1 MHQMRRFSTCILLL
15 ALLLTSCGGAPSPG
29 AGFPSPTAAPSEPP
43 TAAPPTPIPSPTPE
57 TPPATSLPA
66 PTPAPP
72 ATISPE
78 PTPAPPAT
86 SPPEPTPVPSLPPTV
101 APPPPTATTAPVV
114 PTPVPPAASFTGALF
129 FLRDGALWRLDASG
143 ERLVVDQVRE
153 FAPFTRGE
161 VLAIVRETGRQFDIW
176 TVRRDG
182 SDLRRITD
190 DRAVE
195 ASLSW
200 SPDGAALIFAAAGAS
215 EPLPQTWLEWA
226 VWCSASQI
234 VVLDIATGQR
244 QTLANGCDPALSP
257 DGRRIAYS
265 APPTQRE
272 PALTV
277 GAPVA
282 GNAIRLI
289 NRRGENAWN
298 FARADGPDA
307 PAPNTGMLVYAPAWS
322 PDGASVAYHRYVGMQ
337 VEVDINLSEIGGS
350 FEGKGRPFAEGAGW
364 LLPVRFAPDGRQV
377 AIIEHNYSDARGFGG
392 YDNWSVRVVALDGA
406 RTVDLPQGPVTMI
419 GRNATRLPRAAS
431 AAWSPDGMRLA
442 VLLPSGWRPDAPL
455 NEPFDPTGAES
466 PGEVWLWQPGAA
478 PSIRLI
484 SNVDFASP
492 LAWLP

>member
-1 MHQMRRFSTCILLL
+1 MN
-15 ALLLTSCGGAPSPG
+15 P
-29 AGFPSPTAAPSEPP
+29 
-43 TAAPPTPIPSPTPE
+43 
-57 TPPATSLPA
+57 PA

-72 ATISPE
+72 ATSSPE
-78 PTPAPPAT
+78 PPPVT
-86 SPPEPTPVPSLPPTV
+86 SLPEPTPVPSPQPTA
-101 APPPPTATTAPVV
+101 APPSPTATIAPAS
-114 PTPVPPAASFTGALF
+114 PSPVPPVASFTGALF
-129 FLRDGALWRLDASG
+129 FLRGGALWRLDAGG
-143 ERLVVDQVRE
+143 ERLIADQVRE
-153 FAPFTRGE
+153 FAPFPNGN
-161 VLAIVRETGRQFDIW
+161 VLAMVRETGRQFDVW
-176 TVRRDG
+176 TASRDG
-182 SDLRRITD
+182 SDLQRVTD

-200 SPDGAALIFAAAGAS
+200 SPDGAALIFAAADAS
-215 EPLPQTWLEWA
+215 KPPPQTWPEWA
-226 VWCSASQI
+226 LWCSASQI
-234 VVLDIATGQR
+234 VVFDIASGQR

-265 APPTQRE
+265 APPALRD
-272 PALTV
+272 PALAG

-307 PAPNTGMLVYAPAWS
+307 PAPNAGMLVYAPSWS

-364 LLPVRFAPDGRQV
+364 LLPARFAPDGRRV
-377 AIIEHNYSDARGFGG
+377 AVVEHNYSDARGFGG
-392 YDNWSVRVVALDGA
+392 YDAWSVQVVALDGS
-406 RTVDLPQGPVTMI
+406 RTVDLPQGPVTML
-419 GRNATRLPRAAS
+419 GSNATRLPRAAS
-431 AAWSPDGMRLA
+431 VAWSPDGTRLA

-478 PSIRLI
+478 PSVRLI
-484 SNVDFASP
+484 GNVDFASP